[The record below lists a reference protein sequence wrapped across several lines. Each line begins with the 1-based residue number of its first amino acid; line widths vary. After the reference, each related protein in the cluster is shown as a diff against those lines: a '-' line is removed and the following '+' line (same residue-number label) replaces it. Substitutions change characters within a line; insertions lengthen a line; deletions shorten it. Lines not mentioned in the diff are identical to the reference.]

1 MTHPKAIEMA
11 TKLVKDDANFRISS
25 RSDHVRIT
33 GADKRDGYRK
43 GDIRLNIVATNK
55 TSAGVADKTQ
65 EGRL

>member
-25 RSDHVRIT
+25 LSNQVPIT
-33 GADKRDGYRK
+33 GAYKRDGYRK

-55 TSAGVADKTQ
+55 TSAGVADKT
-65 EGRL
+65 

>member
-25 RSDHVRIT
+25 LSNQVRIT
-33 GADKRDGYRK
+33 GAYKRDGYRK

-55 TSAGVADKTQ
+55 TSAGVADKT
-65 EGRL
+65 